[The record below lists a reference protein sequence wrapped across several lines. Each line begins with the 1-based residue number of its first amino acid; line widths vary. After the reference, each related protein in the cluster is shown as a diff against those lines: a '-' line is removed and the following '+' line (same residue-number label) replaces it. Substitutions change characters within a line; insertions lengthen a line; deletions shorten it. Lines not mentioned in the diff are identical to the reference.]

1 MHPLIKISTVSL
13 IYMILYIIIIVIG
26 VYTITVTHEL
36 IITFLALGVISIVFL
51 KLFNNQSKKLEEYL
65 KEHDPYN

>member
-1 MHPLIKISTVSL
+1 MHPLVKISTTCI
-13 IYMILYIIIIVIG
+13 IYIFVYLIIIG
-26 VYTITVTHEL
+26 VALYTITITNEL
-36 IITFLALGVISIVFL
+36 IIILLALVVISIVFL

>member
-1 MHPLIKISTVSL
+1 MHPLVKISTTCA
-13 IYMILYIIIIVIG
+13 IYMIVYLIIIG
-26 VYTITVTHEL
+26 VALYTITITNEL
-36 IITFLALGVISIVFL
+36 IIILLALVVISIVFL